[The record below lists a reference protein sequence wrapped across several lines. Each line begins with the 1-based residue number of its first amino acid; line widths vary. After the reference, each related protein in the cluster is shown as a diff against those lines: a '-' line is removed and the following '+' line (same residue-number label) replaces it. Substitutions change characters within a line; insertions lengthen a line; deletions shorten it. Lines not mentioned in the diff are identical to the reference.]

1 VNIRRSSQSMLAL
14 RTRGGAVAP
23 ARRGF
28 SLLEVLIAMFVLT
41 IGMLGVAA
49 AVSMGNFLA
58 VRTLIAD
65 RTAAVGRN
73 ALAEVRV
80 REMLNPRT
88 WAAPDGTPVLPVNAP
103 TAPLPLGEAFCI
115 DPLYIAWTLRSG
127 GATPNLDRFPFY
139 DPTTSVLTMR
149 RVTLNWAPPNSA
161 DYYGRLFRG
170 EDDLL
175 VETAALSRPRML
187 FRAAGANAVPFP
199 AMAWETLPGTPIRA
213 DSQGMYSWMV
223 TVVPTVTPGVAAGQ
237 QKYAVSVVVFRNRD
251 MTWRDDPTAEAP
263 AERVTTV
270 NFLGQGIA
278 GGDVRLSF
286 NPQAGQDGFAALDV
300 TEGQWLLLCGRL
312 PATPPRNIFVWYR
325 IVSPGETYG
334 PAGHP
339 HPFGGDP
346 NRYYRELTLAGPDWN
361 LNWNAA
367 SGTDT
372 DADGVT
378 LEAQAVILPNVQG
391 VYTEVVE
398 PDRLAPWSFRV
409 Q

>member
-1 VNIRRSSQSMLAL
+1 MRRRWSSRRVRSGRIRPRIVPVS
-14 RTRGGAVAP
+14 RH
-23 ARRGF
+23 GF
-28 SLLEVLIAMFVLT
+28 NLLEVLIAMFVLT

-80 REMLNPRT
+80 REILNPRT
-88 WAAPDGTPVLPVNAP
+88 WVNPDGTPVLPINDPDA
-103 TAPLPLGEAFCI
+103 ALPPGEAFCI
-115 DPLYIAWTLRSG
+115 DPLYIAWTLQ
-127 GATPNLDRFPFY
+127 ATGLQPHLGRFPFY
-139 DPTTSVLTMR
+139 DPNTLLTMS

-161 DYYGRLFRG
+161 DYFGRVFRA

-175 VETAALSRPRML
+175 FESAILSRPRL
-187 FRAAGANAVPFP
+187 IFRAAGAMPP
-199 AMAWETLPGTPIRA
+199 MPGELPPGSPIRA

-223 TVVPTVTPGVAAGQ
+223 TVVPTVTPGVSAGS

-263 AERVTTV
+263 AERVATV
-270 NFLGQGIA
+270 NFMGLGIG

-286 NPQAGQDGFAALDV
+286 TSQPGQDGFAALDV
-300 TEGQWLLLCGRL
+300 AEGQWLLLGGRGIL
-312 PATPPRNIFVWYR
+312 PSNPERKVFAWYR
-325 IVSPGETYG
+325 VLSPGQTYG

-367 SGTDT
+367 GGVDT
-372 DADGVT
+372 DGDGVS
-378 LEAQAVILPNVQG
+378 LEAQAVILPNVYG
-391 VYTEVVE
+391 VYTETVE
-398 PDRLAPWSFRV
+398 PDRLAPWSFRSP
-409 Q
+409 

>member
-1 VNIRRSSQSMLAL
+1 MRRCWSSRRVRSGRIRPRIVPV
-14 RTRGGAVAP
+14 TRD
-23 ARRGF
+23 GF
-28 SLLEVLIAMFVLT
+28 NLLEVLIAMFVLT

-58 VRTLIAD
+58 VRSLIAD

-80 REMLNPRT
+80 REVLHPRT
-88 WAAPDGTPVLPVNAP
+88 WVAPDGTPVLPINNPNA
-103 TAPLPLGEAFCI
+103 ALPPGEAFCI
-115 DPLYIAWTLRSG
+115 DPLYIAWTLQ
-127 GATPNLDRFPFY
+127 ATGLQTHLDRFPFY
-139 DPTTSVLTMR
+139 DPNTSLTMS

-161 DYYGRLFRG
+161 DYFGRVFRA

-175 VETAALSRPRML
+175 FESAILSRPRL
-187 FRAAGANAVPFP
+187 IFRAAGAMPP
-199 AMAWETLPGTPIRA
+199 MPGELPPGSPIRA

-223 TVVPTVTPGVAAGQ
+223 TVVPTVTPGVSAGS

-263 AERVTTV
+263 AERVATV
-270 NFLGQGIA
+270 NFMGLGIG

-286 NPQAGQDGFAALDV
+286 TPQPGQDGFAALDV
-300 TEGQWLLLCGRL
+300 AEGQWVLLGGIL
-312 PATPPRNIFVWYR
+312 PSNPPRKVFAWYR
-325 IVSPGETYG
+325 VLSPGQTYG

-367 SGTDT
+367 GGVDT
-372 DADGVT
+372 DGDGVS
-378 LEAQAVILPNVQG
+378 LEAQAVILPNVYG
-391 VYTEVVE
+391 VYTEIVE
-398 PDRLAPWSFRV
+398 PDRLTPWSFRSP
-409 Q
+409 